1 MFFFVRNFLF
11 FRWIVLFFGFIEI
24 LCMFRFCIIKEGF
37 VGLFVLLGLFIIGG
51 IVLWLWGG
59 VFGNLGYEVLV

>member
-1 MFFFVRNFLF
+1 
-11 FRWIVLFFGFIEI
+11 
-24 LCMFRFCIIKEGF
+24 MFRFCIIKEGF